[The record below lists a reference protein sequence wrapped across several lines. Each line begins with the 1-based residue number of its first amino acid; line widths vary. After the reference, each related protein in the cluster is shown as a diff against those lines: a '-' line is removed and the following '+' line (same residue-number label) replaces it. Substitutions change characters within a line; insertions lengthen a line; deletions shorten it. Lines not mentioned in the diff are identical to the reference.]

1 MKKTMKNVGIVV
13 TTIIIT
19 LAIMWI
25 GLFCY
30 DRAMDVMED
39 SVGVNELHWDCS
51 REEFSGRVIDV
62 ISAMDEVHQ
71 SVELV
76 DYHWLDTET
85 HGVIEMKLDNLIHTS
100 FYVFE

>member
-1 MKKTMKNVGIVV
+1 MKKTMKNVGIMVI
-13 TTIIIT
+13 TIIIT

-30 DRAMDVMED
+30 AKAMDVMEE
-39 SVGVNELHWDCS
+39 SKGVNELHWDCS

-76 DYHWLDTET
+76 DCHWLDTET
-85 HGVIEMKLDNLIHTS
+85 HGTIEMKLDNLTYLS